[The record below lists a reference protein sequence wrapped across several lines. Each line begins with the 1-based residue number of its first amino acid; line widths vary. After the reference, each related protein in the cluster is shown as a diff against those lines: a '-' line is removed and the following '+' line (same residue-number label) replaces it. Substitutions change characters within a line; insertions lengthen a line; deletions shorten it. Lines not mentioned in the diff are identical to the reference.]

1 MKMIK
6 IKQFIYTDFR
16 YIQRQVKNVLIIFV
30 NRYLLFKGNYALVD
44 KNQFVGHTKSI
55 SEIINLGI
63 EILTVYDIGAHNG
76 NFSRHLQKWLPRSK
90 FYLFEASI
98 KHKKALQE
106 LGFDFVIALLGEKN
120 QQAEFY
126 EIGGTGDSQ
135 FKENSEIYSNVQPNI
150 LEVTTLDQVIQEK
163 NWPAPD
169 LIKIDT
175 QGSELLILEGAINT
189 LPQVKAILVET
200 QFYST
205 PNENSPLFTAI
216 IDFLEPYGFLVFDIA
231 EIHRSRLGIAQ
242 IDFLFIR
249 RELLIN

>member
-1 MKMIK
+1 MKLKK
-6 IKQFIYTDFR
+6 IKQLIDTDFW
-16 YIQRQVKNVLIIFV
+16 YLQRQVKNELICFV
-30 NRYLLFKGNYALVD
+30 NRYILFNGNYALVH
-44 KNQFVGHTKSI
+44 KNQFVSHIKSI
-55 SEIINLGI
+55 EEMINLGI
-63 EILTVYDIGAHNG
+63 EILTVYDIGAHKG

-98 KHKKALQE
+98 KHKKSLQE
-106 LGFDFVIALLGEKN
+106 SGFDFVIALLGEKN
-120 QQAEFY
+120 QEADFS
-126 EIGGTGDSQ
+126 EIGGTGDSR

-150 LEVTTLDQVIQEK
+150 LEVATLDQVIKEK

-169 LIKIDT
+169 LIKMDT

-189 LPQVKAILVET
+189 LPQAKAILVET

-216 IDFLEPYGFLVFDIA
+216 VDFLEPYGFSVFDIT

-249 RELLIN
+249 RELLIS